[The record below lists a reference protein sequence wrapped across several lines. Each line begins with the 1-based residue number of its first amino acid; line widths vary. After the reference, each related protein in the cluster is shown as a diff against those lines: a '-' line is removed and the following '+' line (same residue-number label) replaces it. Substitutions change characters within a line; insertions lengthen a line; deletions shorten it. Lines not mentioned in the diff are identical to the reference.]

1 MMNNEFENNP
11 NPQNDIPQPTFTPAP
26 DFEESA
32 ARAEEVAACLL
43 YTSHMSYIYHQIH
56 YSNSA

>member
-26 DFEESA
+26 DFE
-32 ARAEEVAACLL
+32 RAPLVPKRLPHRP
-43 YTSHMSYIYHQIH
+43 SR
-56 YSNSA
+56 